1 MRSRDL
7 EQDGG
12 LLVCNRCLRC
22 LLVRES
28 VIPREVDSNLWEAH
42 LEDLELPKVLVE
54 KITTYMAKVREDPK
68 VVIA

>member
-1 MRSRDL
+1 
-7 EQDGG
+7 
-12 LLVCNRCLRC
+12 LRC

-54 KITTYMAKVREDPK
+54 KIATYMAR
-68 VVIA
+68 